1 MKLRIFSLFSLFLF
15 SICAV
20 RFIPKPGEIVYSFN
34 SSRQSGISI
43 IVTLG
48 RYFTFKIKGNLT
60 TGYGWYVENVS
71 TIKRYV
77 TPLNLNQDNSTNE
90 YYQESGRFGAGG
102 NYYFRFKA
110 IRKGTIYILFSNKQL
125 WDPSTVTRY
134 YFRIKIK

>member
-1 MKLRIFSLFSLFLF
+1 MKLRIFSLFSLFLI

-20 RFIPKPGEIVYSFN
+20 KFIPKPGELVYSFD

-71 TIKRYV
+71 TIRKYV
-77 TPLNLNQDNSTNE
+77 TPLNLNQDNSTND
-90 YYQESGRFGAGG
+90 YYSESGMFGAGG
-102 NYYFRFKA
+102 YYYFRFKA
-110 IRKGTIYILFSNKQL
+110 IRRGTIYILFSNKQP
-125 WDPSTVTRY
+125 WDPSTASRYHFKVTIR
-134 YFRIKIK
+134 